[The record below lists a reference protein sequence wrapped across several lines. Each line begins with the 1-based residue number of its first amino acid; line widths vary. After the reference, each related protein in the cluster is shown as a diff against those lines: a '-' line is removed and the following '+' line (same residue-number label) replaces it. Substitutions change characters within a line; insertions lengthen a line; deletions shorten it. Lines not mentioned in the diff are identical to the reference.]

1 MNMLAD
7 SMKKENREEKEGR
20 KCAMQ

>member
-1 MNMLAD
+1 MNTLAD